1 MERIST
7 SSELH
12 NDSDH
17 LTQTIT
23 ISRPREH
30 IEADKKKPAIAYEMA
45 DQASSIE
52 AITCLQDLLKTRA
65 VSQTPRSLTFYPLG
79 NHSKPSSVTYSDLY
93 RLAQENSRV
102 LSSVASFQEGRP
114 VLLHLQDHW
123 DIILWFWST
132 ILANAIPV
140 LSTPFSNV
148 DEHRQKHAQGLSSL
162 LESPLCVTRDEC
174 LPLFEGTGHTFQLH
188 TIETITTNFE
198 DNNAQDQVRNDGTRT
213 INGSHSGSRGE
224 TPAMLMLTSG
234 STGNA
239 KAVVLT
245 HRHVLSSVSGKT
257 GACALPAGRPFLNWI
272 GLDHVGAFVEI
283 HLHAMWVNEDQIHV
297 QAADIVSTP
306 LYFLDLLSR
315 HCVSRSFAPNFF
327 LASLVKTA
335 AALPTTT
342 SPSWDLS
349 NLKFLVSGGEAN
361 DIETCVAATSLLETY
376 GARRGVIAPG
386 FGMTETCAGSI
397 YNVRCPDYDL
407 SNGYKVA
414 CLGKCIKGME
424 MRVTVAL
431 RRDGKPEPSGSDP
444 VLAQPNQPGDLEV
457 RGDMVFKE
465 YYRNPAATA
474 DAFTQ
479 DGWFRTGDRAV
490 LDSDGN
496 LCLVGRVKEVI
507 NILGVKVPT
516 GDLQSCLDQA
526 IKGCH
531 IDRLI
536 VFPSRGDKTEQ
547 VTVACRQVQGHTMT
561 DGEMCDIDSR
571 LVQACMMVTASRP
584 IIFMLGPESLRLL
597 PTTTLGKISRAKMQ
611 SLFEDGA
618 FMADVKR
625 WRSNVDNFKLHRRTD
640 IYHGGDQE
648 TTATAATVEEM
659 ALIEDFKS
667 INTSD
672 SIGQTIF
679 QADTSLWELGY
690 TSMDIVRLKH
700 AIDARLG
707 LFIPIIMI
715 MKNPTARL
723 LAAAISRMRSMN
735 GNTHKASVTNEGQ
748 GPNSTAADGHSKV
761 THDGGEADQKY
772 DPVVAFRTHGTK
784 TPLWLVHPG
793 VGEVLVFVGLA
804 QQLSDDDRPLYAL
817 RARGF
822 EPGETRFGDI
832 EETVSTYVAAIR
844 RVQPEGPYA
853 IAGYSYGAMLAFEI
867 AKRLDGEHGQE
878 VRFLGSFNLP
888 PNIKM
893 RMRQLNWNMCL
904 LHLAYFLGLTTEDSH
919 EILQREHH
927 EPPISNGADG
937 ESGAE
942 GFSALGRETAL
953 ARVLGI
959 SDAQRMSEL
968 GLTEYEL
975 TRWADVAYGLQ
986 SMAIDYEPSGV
997 VDSIHVFHA
1006 EPLKVVAA
1014 SREEWLRDHLAKWA
1028 DFSRSAPTFT
1038 QVGGAHYT
1046 MLGPDHVSGF
1056 APKLKEALRDRGV

>member
-1 MERIST
+1 MR
-7 SSELH
+7 
-12 NDSDH
+12 
-17 LTQTIT
+17 
-23 ISRPREH
+23 
-30 IEADKKKPAIAYEMA
+30 K
-45 DQASSIE
+45 
-52 AITCLQDLLKTRA
+52 
-65 VSQTPRSLTFYPLG
+65 
-79 NHSKPSSVTYSDLY
+79 
-93 RLAQENSRV
+93 
-102 LSSVASFQEGRP
+102 
-114 VLLHLQDHW
+114 
-123 DIILWFWST
+123 
-132 ILANAIPV
+132 
-140 LSTPFSNV
+140 
-148 DEHRQKHAQGLSSL
+148 
-162 LESPLCVTRDEC
+162 
-174 LPLFEGTGHTFQLH
+174 
-188 TIETITTNFE
+188 
-198 DNNAQDQVRNDGTRT
+198 RT
-213 INGSHSGSRGE
+213 
-224 TPAMLMLTSG
+224 
-234 STGNA
+234 TGNA

-245 HRHVLSSVSGKT
+245 HRHVLASVFGKT
-257 GACALPAGRPFLNWI
+257 GARALPAGRPFLNWI

-283 HLHAMWVNEDQIHV
+283 HLHALWVNEDQIHV
-297 QAADIVSTP
+297 QAADIVSAPTH
-306 LYFLDLLSR
+306 FLDLLSR
-315 HCVSRSFAPNFF
+315 HRVSRSFAPNFF
-327 LASLVKTA
+327 LASLVSA
-335 AALPTTT
+335 AAAVAKTN

-349 NLKFLVSGGEAN
+349 NLTFLVSGGEAN
-361 DIETCVAATSLLETY
+361 DIETCVAASSLLEKY

-407 SNGYKVA
+407 ANRYKVA
-414 CLGKCIKGME
+414 SLGKCINGME
-424 MRVTVAL
+424 MRVTVGL
-431 RRDGKPEPSGSDP
+431 SRRDGQPESSAFDA

-465 YYRNPAATA
+465 YYRNQAATA
-474 DAFTQ
+474 DAFTP
-479 DGWFRTGDRAV
+479 DGWFRTGDRAI
-490 LDSDGN
+490 LDSDGS
-496 LCLVGRVKEVI
+496 LCLVGRVKEVV
-507 NILGVKVPT
+507 NIQGVKVPI
-516 GDLQSCLDQA
+516 GDLQSTLEQA
-526 IKGCH
+526 IQGCH
-531 IDRLI
+531 MDRLI
-536 VFPSRGDKTEQ
+536 VFPSRADKTEQ
-547 VTVACRQVQGHTMT
+547 VTVACRQVHGHTLT
-561 DGEMCDIDSR
+561 DGDMCEIENR

-584 IIFMLGPESLRLL
+584 VIFMLGPESLRLL

-618 FMADVKR
+618 FSADVKR
-625 WRSNVDNFKLHRRTD
+625 WRSLVDDFKLHRRTD
-640 IYHGGDQE
+640 IYHGGDQD
-648 TTATAATVEEM
+648 TTTTAATVEEM

-667 INTSD
+667 VSTSD
-672 SIGQTIF
+672 GIGQTIF

-690 TSMDIVRLKH
+690 TSMDVVRLKH

-723 LAAAISRMRSMN
+723 LAASISRMRSTN
-735 GNTHKASVTNEGQ
+735 GDTHEASIVNERQ
-748 GPNSTAADGHSKV
+748 EPNSTGVNGHSKGN
-761 THDGGEADQKY
+761 HDGGEADHKY
-772 DPVVAFRTHGTK
+772 DPVVAFRTSGTK

-804 QQLSDDDRPLYAL
+804 QHLSDDDRPLYAL

-832 EETVSTYVAAIR
+832 EETVSTYVAAVR

-919 EILQREHH
+919 ETLQQEHH
-927 EPPISNGADG
+927 ESPPGTHGADG
-937 ESGAE
+937 EPRGE

-953 ARVLGI
+953 SRVLGI

-968 GLTEYEL
+968 GLSEWEL

-986 SMAIDYEPSGV
+986 SMAVEYEPSGV

-1056 APKLKEALRDRGV
+1056 APKLREALRDRGV

>member
-1 MERIST
+1 
-7 SSELH
+7 
-12 NDSDH
+12 
-17 LTQTIT
+17 
-23 ISRPREH
+23 
-30 IEADKKKPAIAYEMA
+30 
-45 DQASSIE
+45 
-52 AITCLQDLLKTRA
+52 
-65 VSQTPRSLTFYPLG
+65 
-79 NHSKPSSVTYSDLY
+79 
-93 RLAQENSRV
+93 
-102 LSSVASFQEGRP
+102 
-114 VLLHLQDHW
+114 
-123 DIILWFWST
+123 
-132 ILANAIPV
+132 
-140 LSTPFSNV
+140 
-148 DEHRQKHAQGLSSL
+148 
-162 LESPLCVTRDEC
+162 
-174 LPLFEGTGHTFQLH
+174 
-188 TIETITTNFE
+188 
-198 DNNAQDQVRNDGTRT
+198 
-213 INGSHSGSRGE
+213 
-224 TPAMLMLTSG
+224 MLMLTSG

-245 HRHVLSSVSGKT
+245 HRQVLASVSGKT

-283 HLHAMWVNEDQIHV
+283 HLHALWVNEDQIHV
-297 QAADIVSTP
+297 QAADVVSAP
-306 LYFLDLLSR
+306 AYFLDLLSR
-315 HCVSRSFAPNFF
+315 HRVSRSFAPNFF
-327 LASLVKTA
+327 LASLVSA
-335 AALPTTT
+335 AAAAAGVATGEAAVASTNA
-342 SPSWDLS
+342 PSWDLS
-349 NLKFLVSGGEAN
+349 DLKFLVSGGEAN
-361 DIETCVAATSLLETY
+361 DIKTCVAASALLEKY
-376 GARRGVIAPG
+376 GAPRGVIAPG

-397 YNVRCPDYDL
+397 YNTRAPDYDL
-407 SNGYKVA
+407 ANGYKVA
-414 CLGKCIKGME
+414 SLGKCIKGME
-424 MRVTVAL
+424 MRVTL
-431 RRDGKPEPSGSDP
+431 GLRRRDGQPESSGVDA

-457 RGDMVFKE
+457 RGEMVFKE
-465 YYRNPAATA
+465 YYRNSAATA
-474 DAFTQ
+474 DAFTH

-516 GDLQSCLDQA
+516 NDLQSCLDQA
-526 IKGCH
+526 IEGCH

-536 VFPSRGDKTEQ
+536 VFPSRADTTEQ
-547 VTVACRQVQGHTMT
+547 VTVACREVKGHTIT
-561 DGEMCDIDSR
+561 DGDMYEIENR

-584 IIFMLGPESLRLL
+584 VIFMLGPESLRLL

-611 SLFEDGA
+611 SLYEDGA
-618 FMADVKR
+618 FNPDVKR
-625 WRSNVDNFKLHRRTD
+625 WRSVVDDFKLHRRGD
-640 IYHGGDQE
+640 IYHGGDQD
-648 TTATAATVEEM
+648 TTAAAATVEEM

-667 INTSD
+667 ISTND
-672 SIGQTIF
+672 AIGQTIF
-679 QADTSLWELGY
+679 QAHTSLWELGY

-715 MKNPTARL
+715 MKNPTARS
-723 LAAAISRMRSMN
+723 LAAAISKLRSMKDA
-735 GNTHKASVTNEGQ
+735 TH
-748 GPNSTAADGHSKV
+748 STSIVDKGEEQHSPGINGHSLGN
-761 THDGGEADQKY
+761 HDSDEADRKY
-772 DPVVAFRTHGTK
+772 DPVVAFRASGTK

-832 EETVSTYVAAIR
+832 NETVSTYVAAIR
-844 RVQPEGPYA
+844 RVQPQGPYA

-878 VRFLGSFNLP
+878 TKFLGSFNLP

-904 LHLAYFLGLTTEDSH
+904 LHLAYFLGLTTEDAH

-927 EPPISNGADG
+927 DSYRADG
-937 ESGAE
+937 EDRGD
-942 GFSALGRETAL
+942 GFSALGRDTAL

-959 SDAQRMSEL
+959 SDSQRMSEL
-968 GLTEYEL
+968 GLSEWEL

-986 SMAIDYEPSGV
+986 SMAIDYEPSGM

-1014 SREEWLRDHLAKWA
+1014 SREEWLRDHLGKWA

>member
-1 MERIST
+1 MEQV

-12 NDSDH
+12 DNTDH
-17 LTQTIT
+17 HHFKTPETYRT
-23 ISRPREH
+23 G
-30 IEADKKKPAIAYEMA
+30 KTPAIAYEMA
-45 DQASSIE
+45 DQTSSIE
-52 AITCLQDLLKTRA
+52 GITCLQDLLRRRA
-65 VSQTPRSLTFYPLG
+65 ESQPSRSLTFYPLG
-79 NHSKPSSVTYSDLY
+79 NRSKPSSVTYSDLY
-93 RLAQENSRV
+93 RLAQENSRI

-132 ILANAIPV
+132 IFANAVPV

-148 DEHRQKHAQGLSSL
+148 DEHRRKHVQVLSSL
-162 LESPLCVTRDEC
+162 LESPLCVTRAEC

-188 TIETITTNFE
+188 TIESITTSFE
-198 DNNAQDQVRNDGTRT
+198 DTNAKENVRDYGGRATNS
-213 INGSHSGSRGE
+213 SHGGSRSE

-245 HRHVLSSVSGKT
+245 HRQVLASVLGKT
-257 GACALPAGRPFLNWI
+257 GACALPVGRPFLNWI

-283 HLHAMWVNEDQIHV
+283 HLHALWVNEDQIHV

-306 LYFLDLLSR
+306 MHFLDLLSHHR
-315 HCVSRSFAPNFF
+315 VSRTFAPNFF
-327 LASLVKTA
+327 LASLVSA
-335 AALPTTT
+335 AAAVATTNSPT
-342 SPSWDLS
+342 WDLS
-349 NLKFLVSGGEAN
+349 NLTFLVSGGEAN
-361 DIETCVAATSLLETY
+361 DIETCVAATSLLERY
-376 GARRGVIAPG
+376 GARRGVIATG

-407 SNGYKVA
+407 ANKYKVA

-424 MRVTVAL
+424 MRVTVGP
-431 RRDGKPEPSGSDP
+431 RRSDGQSDSSGFDT

-474 DAFTQ
+474 DAFTP
-479 DGWFRTGDRAV
+479 DGWFRTGDRAI

-507 NILGVKVPT
+507 NIQGVKVPI
-516 GDLQSCLDQA
+516 GDLQSSLDQA
-526 IKGCH
+526 IAGCH

-536 VFPSRGDKTEQ
+536 VFPSRADKTEQ
-547 VTVACRQVQGHTMT
+547 VTVACRQVPGHTMT
-561 DGEMCDIDSR
+561 DGDMCEIENR
-571 LVQACMMVTASRP
+571 LVQTCMMVTASRP
-584 IIFMLGPESLRLL
+584 VIFLLGPESLRLL

-618 FMADVKR
+618 FMPDVKR
-625 WRSNVDNFKLHRRTD
+625 WRSVVDDFKLLRRTD
-640 IYHGGDQE
+640 IYHGGDQD
-648 TTATAATVEEM
+648 TTTTAATVEEM
-659 ALIEDFKS
+659 ALSEDFKS
-667 INTSD
+667 VSTSNG
-672 SIGQTIF
+672 IGQAVF

-723 LAAAISRMRSMN
+723 LASAISRMRPMN
-735 GNTHKASVTNEGQ
+735 GDTHMAYTASIVNEGKE
-748 GPNSTAADGHSKV
+748 PNSTEVNGHSKGKQ
-761 THDGGEADQKY
+761 DCDEADHKY
-772 DPVVAFRTHGTK
+772 DPVVAFRTSGTK

-822 EPGETRFGDI
+822 EPGETRFRDI

-927 EPPISNGADG
+927 EPPGTPGADG
-937 ESGAE
+937 ESGGE
-942 GFSALGRETAL
+942 GFSALGRDTAL

-959 SDAQRMSEL
+959 SDSQRMSEL
-968 GLTEYEL
+968 GLSEYEL

-986 SMAIDYEPSGV
+986 SMAIEYEPSGM

-1014 SREEWLRDHLAKWA
+1014 SREEWLRDHLAKWS

-1046 MLGPDHVSGF
+1046 MLGPEHVSGF
-1056 APKLKEALRDRGV
+1056 APMLKEALRDRGV